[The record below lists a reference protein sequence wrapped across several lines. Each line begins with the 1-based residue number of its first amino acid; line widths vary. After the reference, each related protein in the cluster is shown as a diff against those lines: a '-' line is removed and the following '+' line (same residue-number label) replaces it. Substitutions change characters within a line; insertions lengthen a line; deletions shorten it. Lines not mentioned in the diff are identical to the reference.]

1 MENFNRIAL
10 VFVCSLI
17 STCILSQEKHL
28 EFRGIPLDG
37 SLSSFEEKMDSIG
50 YDIIL
55 IQDHAVVMEGEFI
68 GKKAN
73 LFIFSSPITD
83 NVWKVV
89 VSFGKEI
96 SWSSLKYEYRKIK
109 DLYTQKYGKSSHSFE
124 FFTNPYYEGDGYEL
138 QALRNEKC
146 TYVAY
151 FELVEGT
158 IAVRMNSEGSIGIVY
173 EDGINVDKAKKER
186 ENNIMNEI

>member
-96 SWSSLKYEYRKIK
+96 S
-109 DLYTQKYGKSSHSFE
+109 
-124 FFTNPYYEGDGYEL
+124 
-138 QALRNEKC
+138 
-146 TYVAY
+146 
-151 FELVEGT
+151 
-158 IAVRMNSEGSIGIVY
+158 
-173 EDGINVDKAKKER
+173 
-186 ENNIMNEI
+186 